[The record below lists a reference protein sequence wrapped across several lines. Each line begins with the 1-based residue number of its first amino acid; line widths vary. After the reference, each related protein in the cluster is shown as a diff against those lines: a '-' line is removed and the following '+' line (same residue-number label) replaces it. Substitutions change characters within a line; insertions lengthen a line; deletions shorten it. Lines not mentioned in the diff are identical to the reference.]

1 MRIGSSIPFHV
12 AKAYGLTSPSKPTQ
26 IMSITAPGSSPDV
39 AAPTPAV
46 IGSGLRQLIGGMVRE
61 SVDFDS
67 ASTPARPAGPTL
79 QLYNRA
85 ADRVEAAT
93 GVHIGRAL
101 DIKG

>member
-1 MRIGSSIPFHV
+1 MRIGSSIPFHI
-12 AKAYGLTSPSKPTQ
+12 AKAYGITSPTKPAQ
-26 IMSITAPGSSPDV
+26 IMSITAPEPSPDV
-39 AAPTPAV
+39 PAPSPAV
-46 IGSGLRQLIGGMVRE
+46 IGSGLSQLVGGSVRE

-79 QLYNRA
+79 QLYSRA

-93 GVHIGRAL
+93 GVQIGRGL